1 MSGNTVA
8 YTSATWTEQ
17 ARSLAPLSYAAV
29 TGPRFTGTSRV
40 AGAGLDRQGGWPPA
54 WRRRD
59 HHADALDRS
68 SLRPQATA
76 SRWPG
81 SNALAISAAEG
92 NTHYPRVSASRPRDT
107 STPPYSPHAHRSP
120 RLRARQKSPTRRPE
134 PPGHH
139 TSPRDLPEPPWE
151 AEGRRHRDEAS
162 GSGEGEEA

>member
-107 STPPYSPHAHRSP
+107 STPPYSPHPSASSSAEVANKTTRATRPPHVSARSP
-120 RLRARQKSPTRRPE
+120 RATLGGRGAAPPRRGQRQR
-134 PPGHH
+134 
-139 TSPRDLPEPPWE
+139 
-151 AEGRRHRDEAS
+151 
-162 GSGEGEEA
+162 